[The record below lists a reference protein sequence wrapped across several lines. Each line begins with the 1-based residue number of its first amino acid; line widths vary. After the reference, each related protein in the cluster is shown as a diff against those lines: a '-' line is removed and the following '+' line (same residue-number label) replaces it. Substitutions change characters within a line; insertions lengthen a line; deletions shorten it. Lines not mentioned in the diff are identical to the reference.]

1 MTSNS
6 KISFSEKNK
15 QFAQKSL
22 IAFLFLAFGVIIGLY
37 INPFKPDKYTQL
49 LEIIKKDYVDSI
61 DMENMEENNIEHLL
75 SLLDPHS
82 SYIPP
87 AYTQMNARQ
96 ISGKYDGLGI
106 EYIFFN
112 DSLVVY
118 RVFDQS
124 PAKKR
129 GIKEG
134 DRIIKANGHIIC
146 DTLKSNKIS
155 EYMYGEDGKESKLL
169 IFRKSLNKTIEI
181 SVPKETIVL
190 NSSSLYYMVNSHLGY
205 IKIDRFSSNTH
216 SEFMNSFN
224 ELKKQGLKELI
235 LDLRNN
241 GGGLLSEAVAIANE
255 FLENESMISYTKGRN
270 RRKNIYKADGKGSIK
285 KEPLILLINHNTAS
299 ASEILAGALQ
309 DNDRAVIFGN
319 RSFGKGLV
327 QEPFNLLDGSA
338 VRLTISRYY
347 TPSGRSIQKPYNAD
361 IENYRNEIYKR
372 NNLND
377 TLNPAYDS
385 TISKKFF
392 TKNGRLL
399 TSNGGIRPDI
409 ILRDTIADSTE
420 IETLLPGL
428 FYSHVIEIYLMDYM
442 EADIEFCKKQY
453 KTELQFDQL
462 YQVNEMHVKKLIT
475 VANKLPYLK
484 NLVYSKK
491 VSSIIKK
498 NLKASIALRIYGE
511 KGKSIILN
519 TNDGI
524 FSKTLEVLKNY
535 DDIIHPSN
543 NKKTRF
549 DY

>member
-1 MTSNS
+1 
-6 KISFSEKNK
+6 
-15 QFAQKSL
+15 
-22 IAFLFLAFGVIIGLY
+22 
-37 INPFKPDKYTQL
+37 
-49 LEIIKKDYVDSI
+49 
-61 DMENMEENNIEHLL
+61 
-75 SLLDPHS
+75 
-82 SYIPP
+82 
-87 AYTQMNARQ
+87 
-96 ISGKYDGLGI
+96 
-106 EYIFFN
+106 
-112 DSLVVY
+112 
-118 RVFDQS
+118 
-124 PAKKR
+124 
-129 GIKEG
+129 
-134 DRIIKANGHIIC
+134 
-146 DTLKSNKIS
+146 
-155 EYMYGEDGKESKLL
+155 MYGEEGKESKLV
-169 IFRKSLNKTIEI
+169 IYRKSINKTIEI

-190 NSSSLYYMVNSHLGY
+190 NSSSIFYMVNSHLGY
-205 IKIDRFSSNTH
+205 IKLDRFSSNTH

-270 RRKNIYKADGKGSIK
+270 RRKNIYKADGKGNIK

-309 DNDRAVIFGN
+309 DNDRAIIIGN

-347 TPSGRSIQKPYNAD
+347 TPSGRSIQKPYNFD
-361 IENYRNEIYKR
+361 ITKYRNEIYKR

-409 ILRDTIADSTE
+409 VLRDTIADSTE

-428 FYSHVIEIYLMDYM
+428 FYSRVIDIYLMDYM
-442 EADIEFCKKQY
+442 EGDIEFCKKQY
-453 KTELQFDQL
+453 QNELQFDQL
-462 YQVNEMHVKKLIT
+462 YQVSDMHVKKLI
-475 VANKLPYLK
+475 AISNKIPYLK

-498 NLKASIALRIYGE
+498 NLKASIALKIFGE

-524 FSKTLEVLKNY
+524 FSKTMEVLKNY
-535 DDIIHPSN
+535 DNIIHPSK

>member
-6 KISFSEKNK
+6 KNSSTEKNK
-15 QFAQKSL
+15 LLAQKIL
-22 IAFLFLAFGVIIGLY
+22 LAFLFLAIGISIGVY
-37 INPFKPDKYTQL
+37 IKPFKADKYTQL
-49 LEIIKKDYVDSI
+49 LEIIKRDYVDSI
-61 DMENMEENNIEHLL
+61 DIENIEENNIEHLL

-87 AYTQMNARQ
+87 AFTQINARQ
-96 ISGKYDGLGI
+96 IAGKYDGLGI

-112 DSLVVY
+112 DTLVVY
-118 RVFDQS
+118 NVFDKS

-129 GIKEG
+129 GIKAG
-134 DRIIKANGHIIC
+134 DRILKANGHQIS

-155 EYMYGEDGKESKLL
+155 EYMYGEDGKESILL
-169 IFRKSLNKTIEI
+169 IYRKSTNKIIEI

-190 NSSSLYYMVNSHLGY
+190 NSSSIFYMVNSHLGY
-205 IKIDRFSSNTH
+205 IKLDRFSSNTH
-216 SEFMNSFN
+216 AEFLKSFN

-270 RRKNIYKADGKGSIK
+270 RRKNIYKADGKGAIK

-309 DNDRAVIFGN
+309 DNDRAVIIGN

-327 QEPFNLLDGSA
+327 QEPYNLIDGSA

-347 TPSGRSIQKPYNAD
+347 TPSGRSIQKPYNEDVAK
-361 IENYRNEIYKR
+361 YRNEIYKR

-399 TSNGGIRPDI
+399 TSNGGIRPDV
-409 ILRDTIADSTE
+409 ILRDTITDSTE

-428 FYSHVIEIYLMDYM
+428 FYSRVIDIYLMDYM
-442 EADIEFCKKQY
+442 EAEIEFCKKQY

-462 YQVNEMHVKKLIT
+462 YQVNEVHVKKLIS
-475 VANKLPYLK
+475 VANKIPYLK

-491 VSSIIKK
+491 VSAIIKK
-498 NLKASIALRIYGE
+498 NLKASIALKIYGE

-524 FSKTLEVLKNY
+524 FSKTIEVLKNY
-535 DDIIHPSN
+535 NNIINPGKD
-543 NKKTRF
+543 KKTRF

>member
-1 MTSNS
+1 MS
-6 KISFSEKNK
+6 KSKVSISDNNK
-15 QFAQKSL
+15 QLAQKIL
-22 IAFLFLAFGVIIGLY
+22 IAFLFLAIGISIGVFLK
-37 INPFKPDKYTQL
+37 PFKPDKYTQL
-49 LEIIKKDYVDSI
+49 LEIIRKDYVDSI
-61 DMENMEENNIEHLL
+61 DLENIEENNIEHLL

-87 AYTQMNARQ
+87 AFTKLNARQ
-96 ISGKYDGLGI
+96 IAGKYDGLGI

-112 DSLVVY
+112 DTLVVY
-118 RVFDQS
+118 NVFDQS
-124 PAKKR
+124 PAKKK
-129 GIKEG
+129 GIKAG
-134 DRIIKANGHIIC
+134 DRIIKANGYLIS

-155 EYMYGEDGKESKLL
+155 EYMYGEEGKESKLV
-169 IFRKSLNKTIEI
+169 IYRKSINKTIEI

-190 NSSSLYYMVNSHLGY
+190 NSSSIFYMVNSHLGY
-205 IKIDRFSSNTH
+205 IKLDRFSSNTH

-270 RRKNIYKADGKGSIK
+270 RRKNIYKADGKGNIK

-309 DNDRAVIFGN
+309 DNDRAIIIGN

-347 TPSGRSIQKPYNAD
+347 TPSGRSIQKPYNFD
-361 IENYRNEIYKR
+361 ITKYRNEIYKR

-385 TISKKFF
+385 TISKRFF

-409 ILRDTIADSTE
+409 VLRDTIADSTE

-428 FYSHVIEIYLMDYM
+428 FYSRVIDIYLMDYM
-442 EADIEFCKKQY
+442 EGDIEFCKKQY
-453 KTELQFDQL
+453 QNELQFDQL
-462 YQVNEMHVKKLIT
+462 YQVSDMHVKKLI
-475 VANKLPYLK
+475 AISNKIPYLK

-498 NLKASIALRIYGE
+498 NLKASIALKIFGE

-524 FSKTLEVLKNY
+524 FSKTMEVLKNY
-535 DDIIHPSN
+535 DNIIHPSK